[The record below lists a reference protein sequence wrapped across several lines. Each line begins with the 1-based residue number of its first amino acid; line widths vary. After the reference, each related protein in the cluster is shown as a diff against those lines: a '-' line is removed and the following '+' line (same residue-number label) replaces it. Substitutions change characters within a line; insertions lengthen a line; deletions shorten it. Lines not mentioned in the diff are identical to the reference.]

1 MNICCPTAH
10 QNTECD
16 LPAANARH
24 PSNVAYCQQCATV
37 AFRCPDGHWNRAFAR
52 FCTQCGKELKKPA
65 AWEMAYANPQRTAVM
80 PGGESSDVPLA
91 DNCGFFSG
99 AVEMPKIETA
109 EGLPGLLAVDGLL
122 IVPNPDAQSLDA
134 YTIAKDPEQQ
144 HLSRQWRI
152 PFDAPLTHGCT
163 PIYHGLH
170 LYYVVAGGIHKTSVL
185 NGKSEPVEINGVD
198 AAQIQ
203 PLPECAPLKC
213 NVAGKPTMI
222 VGMQQGVLFV
232 ELTSC
237 NGHYIP
243 HAFFNA
249 ENNPTSPTL
258 CDAHVV
264 FTSKQG
270 RIFAINIEKGA
281 FNSVVKSY
289 PSLSFSAP
297 TSLGGSVYF
306 EALHTSSGER
316 SLARYEPRTK
326 RLSRVA
332 TLDEVSNVAQ
342 RLKLFVHPPLTD
354 GQRLFL
360 SDRGGQTLY
369 IYLSDSDGDAVFSAG
384 KSLPQD
390 NPRTR
395 FVPHRSIAV
404 NNRVYSAHSSG
415 LTIQR
420 LEPTHAVSNQ
430 SLAMGKPDNP
440 SPVAAPIQYS
450 NKLFILCKD
459 RLVCL
464 NLLGG

>member
-1 MNICCPTAH
+1 MNICPTAH
-10 QNTECD
+10 QNTACD
-16 LPAANARH
+16 LHAANDRQPA
-24 PSNVAYCQQCATV
+24 NVAYCQQCATV

-52 FCTQCGKELKKPA
+52 FCTQCGKKLKKPA
-65 AWEMAYANPQRTAVM
+65 AWEMAYANPQRTAVL
-80 PGGESSDVPLA
+80 PGGEPSDVPLS

-134 YTIAKDPEQQ
+134 YLIAKSPGQPS
-144 HLSRQWRI
+144 LSRQWSI

-185 NGKSEPVEINGVD
+185 NGKSESVEMKGVD
-198 AAQIQ
+198 AAHIE

-213 NVAGKPTMI
+213 HVAGKPTMI
-222 VGMQQGVLFV
+222 VGMQQGILLL
-232 ELTSC
+232 ELANC
-237 NGHYIP
+237 NGHYIQ
-243 HAFFNA
+243 HDFFNA
-249 ENNPTSPTL
+249 ENSPMSPTL

-270 RIFAINIEKGA
+270 RIFAINIEKEA
-281 FNSVVKSY
+281 FNSVAKSY
-289 PSLSFSAP
+289 TSLSFSAP
-297 TSLGGSVYF
+297 TSLGGNVYF
-306 EALHTSSGER
+306 EVLNTSSQRR

-326 RLSRVA
+326 RLSPVA

-342 RLKLFVHPPLTD
+342 HLKLLVHPLLTD

-360 SDRGGQTLY
+360 SDSGGQTLY

-384 KSLPQD
+384 KSLPPNNAQA
-390 NPRTR
+390 R

-404 NNRVYSAHSSG
+404 NNRIYSAHSSG
-415 LTIQR
+415 LTIQQ
-420 LEPTHAVSNQ
+420 LEPTHAVSHQ

-464 NLLGG
+464 NL

>member
-1 MNICCPTAH
+1 MNICCPTAR
-10 QNTECD
+10 QNTACD
-16 LPAANARH
+16 LPAANDRH

-65 AWEMAYANPQRTAVM
+65 AWEMAYANPQRTAVL

-134 YTIAKDPEQQ
+134 YTIAKHPEQQ

-203 PLPECAPLKC
+203 PLPEGAPLKC

-222 VGMQQGVLFV
+222 IGMQQGVLFL
-232 ELTSC
+232 ELVSC

-249 ENNPTSPTL
+249 ENSPTSPTL

-264 FTSKQG
+264 FTSKRG
-270 RIFAINIEKGA
+270 HIFALDIGERTFKRVA
-281 FNSVVKSY
+281 KSY
-289 PSLSFSAP
+289 TSLSFSAP

-306 EALHTSSGER
+306 EALHTRRGER

-326 RLSRVA
+326 QLSRVA

-342 RLKLFVHPPLTD
+342 HLKLFVHPPLTD
-354 GQRLFL
+354 GHRLFL

-404 NNRVYSAHSSG
+404 NNRIYSAHSSG

-430 SLAMGKPDNP
+430 SLAMGKPNAP
-440 SPVAAPIQYS
+440 APVAAPIQYS

-464 NLLGG
+464 NPLGD